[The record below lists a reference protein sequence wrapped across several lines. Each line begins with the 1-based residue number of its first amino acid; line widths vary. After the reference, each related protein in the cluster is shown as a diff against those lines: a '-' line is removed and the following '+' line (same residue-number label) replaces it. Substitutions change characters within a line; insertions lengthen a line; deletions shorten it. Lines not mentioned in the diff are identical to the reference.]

1 MRRDGGRPAH
11 ISVALAWLI
20 LPLMLSVDACGAAK
34 AACRAT
40 IHYAAKRLRGAK
52 KSLAGFFQ
60 KQNLK
65 SFFKKKVPQ
74 ISPMVCSSQSS
85 RSAIL

>member
-1 MRRDGGRPAH
+1 MRRDGGRPTH

-40 IHYAAKRLRGAK
+40 IHYTAKRLRGAK

-65 SFFKKKVPQ
+65 SFFKK
-74 ISPMVCSSQSS
+74 SPPNFPNGLQLP
-85 RSAIL
+85 IK